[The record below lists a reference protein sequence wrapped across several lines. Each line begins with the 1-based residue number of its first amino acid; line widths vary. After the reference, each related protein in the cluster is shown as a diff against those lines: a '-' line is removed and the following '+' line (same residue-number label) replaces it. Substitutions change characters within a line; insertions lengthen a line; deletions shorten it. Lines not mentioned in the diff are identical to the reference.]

1 MNKEELVRQVA
12 QKTRMPQKDIALC
25 LNTALETITRTLG
38 RGQRVTLVGFG
49 SFQIRERAAREG
61 RNPRTG
67 SVLQIP
73 ARRAAVWI
81 AGKHLRER
89 LEGTRKR
96 RQLVEA

>member
-1 MNKEELVRQVA
+1 
-12 QKTRMPQKDIALC
+12 MPQKDIALC
-25 LNTALETITRTLG
+25 LNTALETITRALG

-73 ARRAAVWI
+73 ARRTAVWI

>member
-1 MNKEELVRQVA
+1 MNKEELVRHVA

-25 LNTALETITRTLG
+25 LNTALDTITRALS

-49 SFQIRERAAREG
+49 SFHVRERAAREG

-67 SVLQIP
+67 NLLQIP
-73 ARRAAVWI
+73 ARKAAVWV

-89 LEGTRKR
+89 LEGARKR
-96 RQLVEA
+96 RLLVEA